1 MTKFIYG
8 LDDDAT
14 EIQKALIA
22 DGLAKRFPEVEFEC
36 QSGHGP
42 FLERKIIP
50 LVGKPHPTD
59 PDCSIIEMV
68 PDTLRDRVSEAFDD
82 LLISTTEARVS

>member
-22 DGLAKRFPEVEFEC
+22 DGLAKRFPDVEFER
-36 QSGHGP
+36 QSNPGP
-42 FLERKIIP
+42 FLEGKIIP
-50 LVGKPHPTD
+50 LVGTPHPTD

-68 PDTLRDRVSEAFDD
+68 PDALRDRVRETFDD
-82 LLISTTEARVS
+82 LLASTAGAQAS

>member
-8 LDDDAT
+8 LDDNAT
-14 EIQKALIA
+14 EIQIALIA
-22 DGLAKRFPEVEFEC
+22 DGLAKHFPDVEFER
-36 QSGHGP
+36 QPGPGP

-50 LVGKPHPTD
+50 LVDRPHPTD

-68 PDTLRDRVSEAFDD
+68 PDALRDRVREVFDD
-82 LLISTTEARVS
+82 LLTTTVNVVAS

>member
-8 LDDDAT
+8 LDDDVT

-22 DGLAKRFPEVEFEC
+22 DGLAKRFPDVEFER
-36 QSGHGP
+36 QPDPGP
-42 FLERKIIP
+42 FLEGKIIP
-50 LVGKPHPTD
+50 LVGRPHPTE

-68 PDTLRDRVSEAFDD
+68 PDVLRDRVRETFDD
-82 LLISTTEARVS
+82 LLISTVDARVS

>member
-8 LDDDAT
+8 LDNNAT
-14 EIQKALIA
+14 EIHKALIA
-22 DGLAKRFPEVEFEC
+22 DGLTTRFPDVEFER
-36 QSGHGP
+36 QSDPGP
-42 FLERKIIP
+42 FLEGKIIP

-68 PDTLRDRVSEAFDD
+68 PDALRERVREAFDE
-82 LLISTTEARVS
+82 LLLSTASVQAS